1 MATQEGA
8 NVDTSR
14 HTGKV
19 ALITGAGSGI
29 GRATA
34 VRLAQEGAQVVGCDL
49 NEAGLVATLEAIKS
63 AGKNALML
71 AGDITK
77 QADVDRVVDETLGA
91 HGQIDILGNV
101 AGIMDWFLPAHEV
114 DDETW
119 NRVMAVNVT
128 GPMILSRKVLPAMMA
143 RSSGAIVNIASVG
156 GLGGGAAGAAYTTSK
171 HAIIGLTR
179 SISWT
184 YGTEGIRCNAICPG
198 GVDTNIGTTARP
210 RSQWGMDK
218 LAPWQKLGR
227 ASVAPDEIAALLS
240 WLASDEA
247 KNVNGA
253 VVTSD
258 GGWTS
263 A

>member
-1 MATQEGA
+1 M
-8 NVDTSR
+8 DPSR
-14 HTGKV
+14 HMGKV

-29 GRATA
+29 GMATA
-34 VRLAQEGAQVVGCDL
+34 LRLANEGAHVVGCDV
-49 NEAGLVATLEAIKS
+49 NEAGLTATLDAITATGKS
-63 AGKNALML
+63 ATML
-71 AGDITK
+71 PGDITR
-77 QADVDRVVDETLGA
+77 QTDVDRVVDETLRA
-91 HGQIDILGNV
+91 HGQIDLLGNV

-128 GPMILSRKVLPAMMA
+128 GPMMLCRKVLPAMMA
-143 RSSGAIVNIASVG
+143 RRSGAIVNISSVG

-171 HAIIGLTR
+171 HALIGLTR

-218 LAPWQKLGR
+218 LTPWHKLGR
-227 ASVAPDEIAALLS
+227 ESVGPDEIAALLS
-240 WLASDEA
+240 WLGSDEA

-253 VVTSD
+253 IITSD

>member
-1 MATQEGA
+1 M
-8 NVDTSR
+8 DTSR
-14 HTGKV
+14 HTEKV

-29 GRATA
+29 GMATA
-34 VRLAQEGAQVVGCDL
+34 LRLAQEGARVVGCDV
-49 NEAGLVATLEAIKS
+49 NEAGLATALESIEA
-63 AGKNALML
+63 AGKTAMML
-71 AGDITK
+71 AGDVTK
-77 QADVDRVVDETLGA
+77 QGDVDRIVDETLRA
-91 HGQIDILGNV
+91 HGRVDILGNV

-128 GPMILSRKVLPAMMA
+128 GPMMLCRKVLPSMMA
-143 RSSGAIVNIASVG
+143 GSGGAIINIASVG

-210 RSQWGMDK
+210 RSQWGMGK
-218 LAPWQKLGR
+218 LTPWHKLGR
-227 ASVAPDEIAALLS
+227 ASVAADEIAALLS

-253 VVTSD
+253 IITSD